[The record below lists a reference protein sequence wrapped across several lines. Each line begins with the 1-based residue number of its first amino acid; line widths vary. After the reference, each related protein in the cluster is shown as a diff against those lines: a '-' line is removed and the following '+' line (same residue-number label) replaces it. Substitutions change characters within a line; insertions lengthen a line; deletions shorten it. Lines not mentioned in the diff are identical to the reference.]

1 MGAQHELIRE
11 AAGDRPGTPARSGR
25 PATGQTR
32 AVTPRDPPTGTG
44 DQQRLPVVVWI
55 LSVIAI
61 CVAVGFGILAPA
73 LPVFAREFG
82 VGRTAA
88 ALVISMFAAAR
99 MASAFGVGRLV
110 DAFGARPVLGIGLV
124 IVAVSSALAGL
135 SGDYLQLLLLRGAG
149 GAGSAMFS
157 VAAASVMA
165 TRVPSEVRGRAMGV
179 WSGSFLLGG
188 VLGPVIGGPL
198 TAISLRTP
206 FFFYAGTLAIAAVVA
221 FGALP
226 RVPRRAA
233 GPSAPESATEG
244 MREALRLPEFRVAL
258 VADLAD
264 KWAVSVRTAI
274 VPLFITEALLL
285 SEAWSGYALAVAA
298 AVNAL
303 LLLPFGRWS
312 DRRNRVGVVFV
323 GGLAGALGMAAL
335 TAPPALW
342 LMLVGMVVLGVGASA
357 QAVGP
362 SAILGDVANGR
373 RGSVIAAYQVI
384 GDVGSMVGPLVAG
397 GLADAWAFPAAFG
410 VTAAV
415 CLASALVSVR
425 HLRGGPSPASPAA

>member
-1 MGAQHELIRE
+1 MGA
-11 AAGDRPGTPARSGR
+11 RPGLTTSPGSPAPLGL
-25 PATGQTR
+25 PVTDHTR
-32 AVTPRDPPTGTG
+32 AVSIADPAAHPEG
-44 DQQRLPVVVWI
+44 QQRLPPVVWI
-55 LSVIAI
+55 LSIIAI

-73 LPVFAREFG
+73 LPVFARDFG

-110 DAFGARPVLGIGLV
+110 DLVGARLVLGGGLV

-135 SGDYLQLLLLRGAG
+135 STDYVQLLVLRGAG
-149 GAGSAMFS
+149 GGGSAMFS

-165 TRVPSEVRGRAMGV
+165 SRVPSEVRGRAMGV

-206 FFFYAGTLAIAAVVA
+206 FFFYAGTLAVAAVVA
-221 FGALP
+221 FAALP
-226 RVPRRAA
+226 RAPRAA
-233 GPSAPESATEG
+233 AGGPAADIPAEG
-244 MREALRLPEFRVAL
+244 IRDALRLPEFRVAL
-258 VADLAD
+258 IGDLAE

-285 SEAWSGYALAVAA
+285 GEAWSGYALAVAA
-298 AVNAL
+298 GVNAV

-312 DRRNRVGVVFV
+312 DRRGRLGVILA
-323 GGLAGALGMAAL
+323 GGLASAGGMALLA
-335 TAPPALW
+335 APPALW
-342 LMLVGMVVLGVGASA
+342 MMLIGMVVLGVGAAA

-362 SAILGDVANGR
+362 SAVLGDVASGR
-373 RGSVIAAYQVI
+373 RGSVIATYQVI
-384 GDVGSMVGPLVAG
+384 GDVGSMVGPLAAG
-397 GLADAWAFPAAFG
+397 ALADAFGFPAAFG
-410 VTAAV
+410 VSAAV
-415 CLASALVSVR
+415 CCASAVAAGR
-425 HLRGGPSPASPAA
+425 YRRIANPPDEASAD

>member
-1 MGAQHELIRE
+1 MSVDGRT
-11 AAGDRPGTPARSGR
+11 AG
-25 PATGQTR
+25 R
-32 AVTPRDPPTGTG
+32 AE
-44 DQQRLPVVVWI
+44 QQRLPPIVWI

-61 CVAVGFGILAPA
+61 CVAIGFGILAPA

-88 ALVISMFAAAR
+88 ALVISVFAAAR

-110 DAFGARPVLGIGLV
+110 DVFGARPVLGTGLV

-135 SGDYLQLLLLRGAG
+135 SQDYLQLLLLRGAG

-157 VAAASVMA
+157 VASASVMA
-165 TRVPSEVRGRAMGV
+165 ERIPSEVRGRAMSV

-221 FGALP
+221 FTALP
-226 RVPRRAA
+226 SVPRSAGGQRRAA
-233 GPSAPESATEG
+233 APAEG
-244 MREALRLPEFRVAL
+244 IREALRLPQFRIAL
-258 VADLAD
+258 AGDLAE
-264 KWAVSVRTAI
+264 KWAVSTRTAI

-285 SEAWSGYALAVAA
+285 GEAWSGYALAVAA
-298 AVNAL
+298 ASNAV
-303 LLLPFGRWS
+303 LLLPLGRFS
-312 DRRNRVGVVFV
+312 DRRGRLGVVFA
-323 GGLAGALGMAAL
+323 GGIASAAGMAAL
-335 TAPPALW
+335 AAPPAMW
-342 LMLVGMVVLGVGASA
+342 LLLVGMIVLGIGAAA

-362 SAILGDVANGR
+362 SAILGDVAGGR
-373 RGSVIAAYQVI
+373 RGSVIATYQVV

-397 GLADAWAFPAAFG
+397 LLADAFGFSAAFG
-410 VTAAV
+410 ATAAI
-415 CLASALVSVR
+415 CLLSGLVAGR
-425 HLRGGPSPASPAA
+425 HMRGETPPATATAG